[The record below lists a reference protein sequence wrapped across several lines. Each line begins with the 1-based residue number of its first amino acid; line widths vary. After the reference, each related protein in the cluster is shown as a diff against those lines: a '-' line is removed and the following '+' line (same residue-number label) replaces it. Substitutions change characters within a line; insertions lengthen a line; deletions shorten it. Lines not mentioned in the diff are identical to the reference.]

1 MSLRVEKGMSKYD
14 REKKKRYY
22 LKNREQR
29 LAYQNKYYRESK
41 SRFRRRRE
49 VEELLEPEKAEA
61 ARKRLSEY
69 NKAYYKKNKERIK
82 AKRREKLNAGKAAQ

>member
-1 MSLRVEKGMSKYD
+1 MSKYD
-14 REKKKRYY
+14 REKKRRYY
-22 LKNREQR
+22 LKNREER

-49 VEELLEPEKAEA
+49 VEELLEPEKVEA
-61 ARKRLSEY
+61 AKKKLSEY

-82 AKRREKLNAGKAAQ
+82 IKRSKRLNAAKAAQ